1 MLALEGAAG
10 ETSRARSAR
19 LRERSYDVIS
29 DADLRDI
36 GTYFGNDP
44 GDLVTKHRR
53 GWNDIVRGEEQVG
66 VTQPGRLHV
75 DENFVPN
82 RRGDVYN
89 LEVEPTTER
98 VNYKRL
104 HVWPPTVAFSR
115 PSVPTRLEEEP
126 WAGALPASR
135 LAAFPES
142 VWSLV
147 SSCRS
152 SHSWV

>member
-10 ETSRARSAR
+10 EASRARSAR

-44 GDLVTKHRR
+44 GDLVTKYRR

-75 DENFVPN
+75 DENFATSW
-82 RRGDVYN
+82 RGD
-89 LEVEPTTER
+89 
-98 VNYKRL
+98 L
-104 HVWPPTVAFSR
+104 HVFEIKPTAQRIQDECFHF
-115 PSVPTRLEEEP
+115 TEL
-126 WAGALPASR
+126 GKL
-135 LAAFPES
+135 
-142 VWSLV
+142 
-147 SSCRS
+147 
-152 SHSWV
+152 